1 MMRSVTRFAVIFAG
15 LLLLA
20 SCRSAPL
27 YNVERS
33 SFNTSERHSLNE
45 MTEAI
50 QRAGTSL
57 GWQMNVERP
66 GLIIATLNLRT
77 HQAVV
82 EIPYD
87 TTGFAIRYQDSTNL
101 DYDGTNIHKN
111 YNSWI
116 QNLEREI
123 RLQASLA

>member
-1 MMRSVTRFAVIFAG
+1 MGNVTRFAVVLAC

-33 SFNTSERHSLNE
+33 SYNTSEQHSLSE

-50 QRAGTSL
+50 QRAGASL

-66 GLIIATLNLRT
+66 GLIIGTLNLRT

-87 TTGFAIRYQDSTNL
+87 TEGFAIEYQDSTDL

-123 RLQASLA
+123 RVQASLA

>member
-1 MMRSVTRFAVIFAG
+1 MRNVTRVAVILAG
-15 LLLLA
+15 LMLLA

-33 SFNTSERHSLNE
+33 SYNVSEEHSLSE

-66 GLIIATLNLRT
+66 GLIVGTLNLRT

-82 EIPYD
+82 EIPFD
-87 TTGFAIRYQDSTNL
+87 TEGFAIRYKDSTDL
-101 DYDGTNIHKN
+101 DYDGTNIHRN

-123 RLQASLA
+123 RAQASLV